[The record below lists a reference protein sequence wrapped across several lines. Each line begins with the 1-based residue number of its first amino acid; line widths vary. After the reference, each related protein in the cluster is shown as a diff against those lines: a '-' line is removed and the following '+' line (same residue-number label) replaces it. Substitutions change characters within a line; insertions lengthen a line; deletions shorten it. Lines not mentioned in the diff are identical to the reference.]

1 MDGEMIFIELM
12 ITINFLKTKPELTKP
27 ELTKPLKLPE
37 SYPMEAYYPT
47 SYSIRYGEKTEVYNC
62 CL

>member
-12 ITINFLKTKPELTKP
+12 ITINFLKTKP